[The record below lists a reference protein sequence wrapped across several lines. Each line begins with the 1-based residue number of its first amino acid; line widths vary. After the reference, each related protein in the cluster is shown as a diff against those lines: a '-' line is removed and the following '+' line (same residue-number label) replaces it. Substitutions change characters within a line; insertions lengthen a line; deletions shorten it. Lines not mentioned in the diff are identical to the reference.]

1 MNKPRTLESSY
12 LLTKKLIA
20 PFIVK
25 YGNSLLLK
33 KILISGEKITKNPVF
48 DCKMCGQCILHSTG
62 MVCPMGCPKELRN
75 GPCGGV
81 RQDSSCEIKPEMKCV
96 WVRAWENSKKMSVY
110 KNAILDIQP
119 PVDRSLEGS
128 SSWINEFHK
137 VK

>member
-25 YGNSLLLK
+25 YGNSKLLK
-33 KILISGEKITKNPVF
+33 KILVGGEKITKKPVF

-81 RQDSSCEIKPEMKCV
+81 RQDGSCEIKPEMKCV
-96 WVRAWENSKKMSVY
+96 WVRAWENSKKMNVY
-110 KNAILDIQP
+110 KNSILDIQP
-119 PVDRSLEGS
+119 PVDRSLQGS

-137 VK
+137 EK

>member
-25 YGNSLLLK
+25 YGNSKLLK
-33 KILISGEKITKNPVF
+33 KILVGGEKITKKQVF

-81 RQDSSCEIKPEMKCV
+81 RQDGSCEIKPEMKCV
-96 WVRAWENSKKMSVY
+96 WVRAWENSKKMNVY
-110 KNAILDIQP
+110 KNSILDIQP
-119 PVDRSLEGS
+119 PVDRSLQGS

-137 VK
+137 EK

>member
-1 MNKPRTLESSY
+1 MNKPRTLESTY
-12 LLTKKLIA
+12 LFTKKLIA

-33 KILISGEKITKNPVF
+33 KILISGEKITKKPVF
-48 DCKMCGQCILHSTG
+48 DCKMCGQCILDSTG

-96 WVRAWENSKKMSVY
+96 WVRAWENSKKMNVY

>member
-33 KILISGEKITKNPVF
+33 KILISGEKITKKPVF

-81 RQDSSCEIKPEMKCV
+81 RQDGSCEIKPEMKCV
-96 WVRAWENSKKMSVY
+96 WVRAWENSKKMNVY
-110 KNAILDIQP
+110 KNSILDIQP
-119 PVDRSLEGS
+119 PVDRSLQGS

-137 VK
+137 EK

>member
-1 MNKPRTLESSY
+1 MNKPRTLESTY
-12 LLTKKLIA
+12 LFTKKLIA

-33 KILISGEKITKNPVF
+33 KILISGEKITKKPVF

-137 VK
+137 EK

>member
-1 MNKPRTLESSY
+1 MNKPRTLESTY
-12 LLTKKLIA
+12 LFTKKLIA

-33 KILISGEKITKNPVF
+33 KILISGEKITKKPVF

-81 RQDSSCEIKPEMKCV
+81 RQDGSCEIKPEMKCV
-96 WVRAWENSKKMSVY
+96 WVRAWENSKKMNVY
-110 KNAILDIQP
+110 KNSILDIQP
-119 PVDRSLEGS
+119 PVDRSLQGS

-137 VK
+137 EK

>member
-1 MNKPRTLESSY
+1 MNKPKTLENTY

-25 YGNSLLLK
+25 YGNSPFFK
-33 KILISGEKITKNPVF
+33 KVLVRGEKITKKPVF

-81 RQDSSCEIKPEMKCV
+81 RQDNTCEIKPEMKCV
-96 WVRAWENSKKMSVY
+96 WVRAWENSKQMNLY
-110 KNAILDIQP
+110 KNAILEIQP
-119 PVDRSLEGS
+119 PVDRSLQGS
-128 SSWINEFHK
+128 SAWINEFLK
-137 VK
+137 EK

>member
-1 MNKPRTLESSY
+1 MNKPRTLESTY
-12 LLTKKLIA
+12 LFTKKLIA

-33 KILISGEKITKNPVF
+33 KILISGEKITKKPVF

-62 MVCPMGCPKELRN
+62 MVCTMGCPKELRN

>member
-1 MNKPRTLESSY
+1 MNKPRTLESTY
-12 LLTKKLIA
+12 LFTKKLIA

-33 KILISGEKITKNPVF
+33 KILINGEKITKKPVF

-96 WVRAWENSKKMSVY
+96 WVRAWENSKKMNVY

>member
-1 MNKPRTLESSY
+1 MNKPRTLESTY
-12 LLTKKLIA
+12 LFTKKLIA

-33 KILISGEKITKNPVF
+33 KILISGEKITKKPVF

-81 RQDSSCEIKPEMKCV
+81 RQDGSCEIKPEMKCV
-96 WVRAWENSKKMSVY
+96 WVRAWENSKKMNVY
-110 KNAILDIQP
+110 KNSILDIQP
-119 PVDRSLEGS
+119 PVDRSLQGS

>member
-33 KILISGEKITKNPVF
+33 KILISGEKITKKPVF

>member
-1 MNKPRTLESSY
+1 MNKPRTLESTY
-12 LLTKKLIA
+12 LFTKKLIA

-33 KILISGEKITKNPVF
+33 NILISGEKITKKPVF

-96 WVRAWENSKKMSVY
+96 WVQAWENSKKMSVY

>member
-1 MNKPRTLESSY
+1 MNKPRTLESTY
-12 LLTKKLIA
+12 LFTKKLIA

-33 KILISGEKITKNPVF
+33 KILISGEKITKKPVF

-119 PVDRSLEGS
+119 AVDRTLEGS
-128 SSWINEFHK
+128 SSWLNEFHK

>member
-1 MNKPRTLESSY
+1 MNKPRTLESTY
-12 LLTKKLIA
+12 LFTKKLIA

-33 KILISGEKITKNPVF
+33 KILISGEKITKKPVF

>member
-1 MNKPRTLESSY
+1 MNKPRTLESTY
-12 LLTKKLIA
+12 LFTKKLIA

-33 KILISGEKITKNPVF
+33 KILISGEKITKKPVF

-96 WVRAWENSKKMSVY
+96 WVRAWENSKKMNVY

-119 PVDRSLEGS
+119 PVDRSLQGS

>member
-1 MNKPRTLESSY
+1 MNKPRTLESTY
-12 LLTKKLIA
+12 LFTKKLIA

-33 KILISGEKITKNPVF
+33 KILISGEKITKKPVF

-96 WVRAWENSKKMSVY
+96 WVRAWENSKKMNVY

>member
-25 YGNSLLLK
+25 YGNSRLLK
-33 KILISGEKITKNPVF
+33 KILVGGEKITKNPVF

-81 RQDSSCEIKPEMKCV
+81 RQDGSCEIKPEMKCV
-96 WVRAWENSKKMSVY
+96 WVRAWENSKKMNVY
-110 KNAILDIQP
+110 KNSILDIQP
-119 PVDRSLEGS
+119 PVDRALQGS

-137 VK
+137 EK

>member
-1 MNKPRTLESSY
+1 MNKPRTLESTY
-12 LLTKKLIA
+12 LFTKKLIA

-33 KILISGEKITKNPVF
+33 KILISGEKITKKPVF

-96 WVRAWENSKKMSVY
+96 WVRAWENSKKMNVY

-137 VK
+137 EK